1 MKMELIRVNQNL
13 FMEQIWENPYCLVI
27 FYFSPFI
34 ELEEHFHPPRL
45 LGTFSPS
52 PFIDFQNNFY
62 PPCLLGPP
70 RLLGR

>member
-1 MKMELIRVNQNL
+1 
-13 FMEQIWENPYCLVI
+13 MEQIGGNPYCLVI

-52 PFIDFQNNFY
+52 PFIDFQNNFH

>member
-1 MKMELIRVNQNL
+1 MELIMVNQNL
-13 FMEQIWENPYCLVI
+13 FMEQIWENQYFLVI
-27 FYFSPFI
+27 FYFAPFI

-52 PFIDFQNNFY
+52 PFIDFWNNFH